1 MRMRQFKGFLAAIL
15 LTLLTLLGVTPG
27 LSRATNRTGV
37 APCRSLTPAT
47 CRRESGALRCGPQ
60 RPAHPHFAVARC
72 EIHRVAAVSHVPPRR
87 VRPQPS
93 LPGFGLSTVT
103 DGFYSVGA
111 IDPDS
116 DGGGSATASS
126 GYRPADDTRQLDL
139 PLGVDSHPQAP
150 VAWPQPPRGPP
161 VA

>member
-1 MRMRQFKGFLAAIL
+1 MRQLKGFLAAVF

-27 LSRATNRTGV
+27 LSRATNRTGA
-37 APCRSLTPAT
+37 APRWNQTPAAG
-47 CRRESGALRCGPQ
+47 RRESGAPRCGPQ
-60 RPAHPHFAVARC
+60 RLAHPHFAVARC
-72 EIHRVAAVSHVPPRR
+72 EIPRVAAVSHVPPRR
-87 VRPQPS
+87 VRPQPP
-93 LPGFGLSTVT
+93 LPGFGLSTDS

-116 DGGGSATASS
+116 DGSGSATASPD
-126 GYRPADDTRQLDL
+126 YRPADDTRQLDL
-139 PLGVDSHPQAP
+139 PLGVDAHPQAP

>member
-1 MRMRQFKGFLAAIL
+1 MRQLKGFLAAVF

-27 LSRATNRTGV
+27 LSRATNRPGAVSRRSPTP
-37 APCRSLTPAT
+37 APCR
-47 CRRESGALRCGPQ
+47 REPGALRSGLQ
-60 RPAHPHFAVARC
+60 RPVHPHFAVARC
-72 EIHRVAAVSHVPPRR
+72 EIHRVAAASLVPPRR
-87 VRPQPS
+87 VRPQPP
-93 LPGFGLSTVT
+93 LPGFALTT
-103 DGFYSVGA
+103 DRDGFHSVGA

-116 DGGGSATASS
+116 DGGSATASP

-139 PLGVDSHPQAP
+139 PLGVDAHPQAP